1 MEKPLTPSRRQHGF
15 TLVETI
21 VAAALTALL
30 AGATV
35 TMLRTMTATRTRVD
49 RQAALQQEARSAL
62 RAITIPLRNAY
73 RTSGDDWEIEGI
85 PGSAGGQHHADR
97 LRLFAV
103 SRRTLRTEQ
112 GESDVRECEFF
123 LARTSQEA
131 LPVLVRR
138 MDPTRNPPP
147 DGGGIAERIA
157 GNVVALAFTYHDGQ
171 TWRGYWKSADRAW
184 PKAISVR
191 LVVAD
196 ENDPNAIAIASAIVS
211 FTYPPVRSLGEPS
224 PLDQGAEETDTGESG
239 LGTFEGGES

>member
-1 MEKPLTPSRRQHGF
+1 MEKPVTPRCRQHGL

-35 TMLRTMTATRTRVD
+35 TTLRTMTATRTRID
-49 RQAALQQEARSAL
+49 RQAALQQEARAAL
-62 RAITIPLRNAY
+62 RAITTTLRNAY
-73 RTSGDDWEIEGI
+73 RTSGDDWDIEGT
-85 PGSAGGQHHADR
+85 PGGASGEHADR
-97 LRLFAV
+97 LRLFAA

-112 GESDVRECEFF
+112 SEGDVRECEFF
-123 LARTSQEA
+123 LARTSQEP

-147 DGGGIAERIA
+147 DGGGVAERIA
-157 GNVVALAFTYHDGQ
+157 GNVLALAFAYHDGQ
-171 TWRGYWKSADRAW
+171 TWRGYWKPADRAW

-196 ENDPNAIAIASAIVS
+196 PADPTATAIASAIVG
-211 FTYPPVRSLGEPS
+211 FAYPPVRSLGEPS
-224 PLDQGAEETDTGESG
+224 PVEEGAEESGESG
-239 LGTFEGGES
+239 LGEFEGGES